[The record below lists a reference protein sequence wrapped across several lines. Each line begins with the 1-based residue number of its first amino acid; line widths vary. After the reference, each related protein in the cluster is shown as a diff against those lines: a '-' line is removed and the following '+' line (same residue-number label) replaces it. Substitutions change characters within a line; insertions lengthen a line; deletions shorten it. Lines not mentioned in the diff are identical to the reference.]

1 MQRLIEI
8 DVHTGQILSVEEQ
21 EVVYGKKPI
30 IGSLRSQY
38 LRVITVG
45 KDGRR
50 SDPQLLKLG
59 VISLEV
65 IEPEDHIVH
74 LFGCRDVN

>member
-8 DVHTGQILSVEEQ
+8 DVQTGQILSVEEQ
-21 EVVYGKKPI
+21 EVVYAKKPI

-38 LRVITVG
+38 LQVVTVG
-45 KDGRR
+45 QDGHR

-65 IEPEDHIVH
+65 IEPEDHFVH
-74 LFGCRDVN
+74 LMGCRDVN

>member
-21 EVVYGKKPI
+21 EVVYAKKPI

-38 LRVITVG
+38 LQVVTVG
-45 KDGRR
+45 QDGHR

-65 IEPEDHIVH
+65 IEPEDHFVH

>member
-1 MQRLIEI
+1 MLRLIEI

-21 EVVYGKKPI
+21 EVVYSKKPI

-38 LRVITVG
+38 LQVVTVG
-45 KDGRR
+45 QDGHR

-65 IEPEDHIVH
+65 IEPEDHFVH
-74 LFGCRDVN
+74 LMGCRDVI

>member
-8 DVHTGQILSVEEQ
+8 DVQTGQILLVEEQ
-21 EVVYGKKPI
+21 ELVYGKKPI

-38 LRVITVG
+38 LRVVSVG
-45 KDGRR
+45 QDGQR
-50 SDPQLLKLG
+50 SDPQLTKLG

-65 IEPEDHIVH
+65 IEPEDHFVH
-74 LFGCRDVN
+74 LLGCRDVN

>member
-8 DVHTGQILSVEEQ
+8 DVQTGQILSVEEQ
-21 EVVYGKKPI
+21 EVVYAKKPI

-38 LRVITVG
+38 LQVVTVG
-45 KDGRR
+45 QDGRR

-65 IEPEDHIVH
+65 IEPEDHFVH
-74 LFGCRDVN
+74 LMGCRDVN